1 MRKFPASNVA
11 DLKAEDIAK
20 VFGNQENFN
29 MLKGLLNQAVFPG
42 AAAPKTS
49 IKRQTQQKFSSGAPP
64 RPIKPS
70 VVPTTQ
76 QSQKTAP
83 TTVTSGNEKID
94 SQVEQALLDL
104 NDLKTEAV
112 MKTAAT

>member
-49 IKRQTQQKFSSGAPP
+49 IKRQT
-64 RPIKPS
+64 
-70 VVPTTQ
+70 
-76 QSQKTAP
+76 
-83 TTVTSGNEKID
+83 
-94 SQVEQALLDL
+94 
-104 NDLKTEAV
+104 
-112 MKTAAT
+112 